1 MFDSLTT
8 YLNKISTLNE
18 SVIWFEVIDREV
30 QFEIIRLNTEDQLF
44 NEGMRSD
51 GTSLPDYSQTSVEVF
66 GKRAGHIT
74 LKDTGHFY
82 QSFRV
87 KVDNFGMF
95 IAVDDTS
102 LYDVPLTTTYGLDI
116 LGLTEENTM
125 VLIQMLKRKYIK
137 EINER
142 LSN

>member
-1 MFDSLTT
+1 MFDDLTT
-8 YLNKISTLNE
+8 YLNKISTLNDGT
-18 SVIWFEVIDREV
+18 IWFEVIDREV

-44 NEGMRSD
+44 DEGIRSD
-51 GTSLPDYSQTSVEVF
+51 GTFLPDYSQRSVEEF
-66 GKRAGHIT
+66 GKPEGHIK
-74 LKDTGHFY
+74 LKDTVHFY

-87 KVDNFGMF
+87 KVDKFGMF

-102 LYDVPLTTTYGLDI
+102 LYDVPLTVAYGIDI
-116 LGLTEENTM
+116 LGLTDENTM
-125 VLIQMLKRKYIK
+125 ILIEMLKRNYIK